1 MQKSLEFSDALDKV
15 LVKTDDGLKYVPEM
29 YTVPAHLVNAEYQQP
44 HSQERIP
51 IGQCPFMWAQSLY
64 IVGRL
69 LQEGFIAPGEMDPLN
84 RRLGADKKPDVVVQG
99 LHFFINDPDLHKL
112 IFLFLF

>member
-1 MQKSLEFSDALDKV
+1 MQSLEFSDALDKV
-15 LVKTDDGLKYVPEM
+15 LVKTDDGLKLVPEM
-29 YTVPAHLVNAEYQQP
+29 YTVPANLVDAEYKNP
-44 HSQERIP
+44 KSQDRIP

-64 IVGRL
+64 ILGRL

-99 LHFFINDPDLHKL
+99 KHRKL
-112 IFLFLF
+112 NHNTRNHLILDS

>member
-1 MQKSLEFSDALDKV
+1 M
-15 LVKTDDGLKYVPEM
+15 
-29 YTVPAHLVNAEYQQP
+29 PAHLVDKEYQCP
-44 HSQERIP
+44 RSQERMP
-51 IGQCPFMWAQSLY
+51 IGSCPFMWAQSLY

-99 LHFFINDPDLHKL
+99 TYSEAFM
-112 IFLFLF
+112 